1 MSEDNAHTEVM
12 WEGKYVRA
20 LKRGRWEFVSRVG
33 DVRAVVI
40 IAEFEAKTILIEQ
53 QRVAVGGRCLELP
66 AGLVGDE
73 DPNATVEETAIKEL
87 EEETGFTAER
97 VERLGDFHASP
108 GMVSE
113 SFTLVRAHGV
123 TRSGEGGGTE
133 HEDIKVHLVPRAD
146 IPNFVEQKRAEGCA
160 IDVKLLLFLNF

>member
-1 MSEDNAHTEVM
+1 
-12 WEGKYVRA
+12 
-20 LKRGRWEFVSRVG
+20 
-33 DVRAVVI
+33 
-40 IAEFEAKTILIEQ
+40 
-53 QRVAVGGRCLELP
+53 
-66 AGLVGDE
+66 
-73 DPNATVEETAIKEL
+73 
-87 EEETGFTAER
+87 
-97 VERLGDFHASP
+97 
-108 GMVSE
+108 MVSE